1 MAISNIQ
8 AAFPCDLETVWN
20 IITNLTDWYWR
31 SDLSEIKVL
40 SPIQFVEYTK
50 NGYATTFTITGTVP
64 FERWEFSMENDNMSG
79 HWIGVFTTDGK
90 NTVID
95 FTEDV
100 TAKKWFMKPFVKK
113 YLQKQQ
119 SLYVKDLRQ
128 AIEKI

>member
-8 AAFPCDLETVWN
+8 ATFPCDVETVWN
-20 IITNLTDWYWR
+20 IITNLTDWSWR

-40 SPIQFVEYTK
+40 SPTQFVEYTK
-50 NGYATTFTITGTVP
+50 GGYATTFTITRTVP